1 MGPELLVPAAGGGTY
16 CAVRIIVPMRPPAAP
31 ALRPPAAP
39 ALRPAVAPAM
49 RPVAVTPDA
58 RVISDAALVARFT
71 RNWIHYGFL
80 GHTVLC
86 VLIAAVEGLMG
97 R

>member
-1 MGPELLVPAAGGGTY
+1 MARELLVPAADGGPY
-16 CAVRIIVPMRPPAAP
+16 CAVRITVP
-31 ALRPPAAP
+31 LRPPAAP
-39 ALRPAVAPAM
+39 ALRSIAA
-49 RPVAVTPDA
+49 TPDA
-58 RVISDAALVARFT
+58 RVLSDAALVARFT

>member
-1 MGPELLVPAAGGGTY
+1 MSSV
-16 CAVRIIVPMRPPAAP
+16 
-31 ALRPPAAP
+31 
-39 ALRPAVAPAM
+39 
-49 RPVAVTPDA
+49 
-58 RVISDAALVARFT
+58 ALVIRFT

-80 GHTVLC
+80 AHTFLC

>member
-1 MGPELLVPAAGGGTY
+1 VRTILSTRVAGAARDAG
-16 CAVRIIVPMRPPAAP
+16 
-31 ALRPPAAP
+31 
-39 ALRPAVAPAM
+39 AM
-49 RPVAVTPDA
+49 
-58 RVISDAALVARFT
+58 SDAALIARFT

-86 VLIAAVEGLMG
+86 VLIAAIEGLMG

>member
-1 MGPELLVPAAGGGTY
+1 M
-16 CAVRIIVPMRPPAAP
+16 
-31 ALRPPAAP
+31 
-39 ALRPAVAPAM
+39 
-49 RPVAVTPDA
+49 
-58 RVISDAALVARFT
+58 SDAALVARFT

-80 GHTVLC
+80 GHTVIC

>member
-1 MGPELLVPAAGGGTY
+1 MVPRAGGGTY
-16 CAVRIIVPMRPPAAP
+16 CAVRIFIGLRLTPPSVTAARGAHP
-31 ALRPPAAP
+31 
-39 ALRPAVAPAM
+39 
-49 RPVAVTPDA
+49 
-58 RVISDAALVARFT
+58 ISDAALVARFT